1 MSFAGLPQW
10 VLGGIWQLQRTYADR
25 AQKFTWLCCSP
36 ALARMPVPAIQE
48 WLGIVRGECS
58 EACMHT
64 SCVWRAT
71 QSLCRKRS
79 WKNSP
84 LLVNLFVSHARI
96 SVAISRKRNE
106 INGVF
111 FASCTHGNEP
121 RVRPLIA
128 FNMKPKDAYP
138 PNTLTPRLTYL
149 YIGY

>member
-71 QSLCRKRS
+71 QSLCRKRR

-96 SVAISRKRNE
+96 SVAEMKSMEFFSHLVLMVMSR
-106 INGVF
+106 VF
-111 FASCTHGNEP
+111 DP
-121 RVRPLIA
+121 
-128 FNMKPKDAYP
+128 
-138 PNTLTPRLTYL
+138 
-149 YIGY
+149 

>member
-84 LLVNLFVSHARI
+84 LLVNLFVSQERI
-96 SVAISRKRNE
+96 SVAYHERNE

-121 RVRPLIA
+121 CSTPDSFQYETKRCV
-128 FNMKPKDAYP
+128 P
-138 PNTLTPRLTYL
+138 P
-149 YIGY
+149 